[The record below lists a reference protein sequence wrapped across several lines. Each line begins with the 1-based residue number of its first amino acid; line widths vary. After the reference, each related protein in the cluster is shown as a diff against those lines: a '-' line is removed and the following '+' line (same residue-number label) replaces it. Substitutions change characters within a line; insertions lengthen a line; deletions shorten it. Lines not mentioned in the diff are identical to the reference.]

1 MSIYDENY
9 KKPTVETDTE
19 KTTPYTEVT
28 EQLTTL
34 LDFKDSVVYL
44 NTDITD
50 TTLIDLMIKI
60 RAILNNR
67 EEGDKSPI
75 NLIINSN
82 GGDVYEML
90 GIIDYMQSLDVPI
103 NTICRGRA
111 FSAAAVILACG
122 TGVRMVSKHSCVMF
136 HESSS
141 FLEGIKMSDMTA
153 YLANLKKIEK
163 DVCELLATKSNQ
175 NAEWWSQQQ
184 KTDMFLSAEQLLQYK
199 IIDQII

>member
-1 MSIYDENY
+1 MSIYDDNY
-9 KKPTVETDTE
+9 KKPSITNDEE
-19 KTTPYTEVT
+19 KSTPYTEVT

>member
-9 KKPTVETDTE
+9 KKPTVETDAE
-19 KTTPYTEVT
+19 KVTPYTEVT

-122 TGVRMVSKHSCVMF
+122 TGTRMVSKHSCVMF